1 MEPGEGVFGLLSLLL
16 RRPSPP
22 GAGGGRQYVDLG
34 AADGKGLEAA
44 SKSAS
49 SSGSSLDDLDLDD
62 SYYHDVDDFENERA
76 SRRRYKRYARRRSL
90 KEKQFQPASTVH
102 GRPRRASRGSPEAA
116 RQISRFSTYVQPPI
130 SAKIPIF
137 SGRASRRKGP
147 NPPLRYRQWLQAM
160 REGARRRAT
169 TPLARTQEPDAVSRA
184 RRAADVRRSTSLRGA
199 ALKRGDRSAMTLF
212 CLLASAAQQQ
222 MPRLAPDAIH
232 SDFEERDLSPLMNLY
247 PPTPPARSRVLV

>member
-1 MEPGEGVFGLLSLLL
+1 MTAAPPSMEPGEGVFGLLSLLL

-90 KEKQFQPASTVH
+90 KEKQ
-102 GRPRRASRGSPEAA
+102 
-116 RQISRFSTYVQPPI
+116 
-130 SAKIPIF
+130 
-137 SGRASRRKGP
+137 
-147 NPPLRYRQWLQAM
+147 YRQWLQAM